1 MARIVA
7 GPIELI
13 GGTRAPHHQHLF
25 LWPCLLSLL
34 ESRGGLLSWR
44 RDPGPWHPMLAG
56 RPQLSGAQP
65 GRVRGQLCQS
75 TSRAHTLLAMPWIV
89 GREGSGGRNTSPW
102 SPPPH
107 LSLAQNSLRVSGE
120 RRVGRRD
127 WPLHREGNQ
136 HVSILQEASKKCFK
150 WFARTRW
157 WGAGG
162 LARLFHAILPQVTF
176 TALSPATGPVLSHP
190 PPEGAWGPQ
199 PSPCPSPDGPWPSL
213 CHRPGPTRLPMC
225 SLTCVRVCVYVRLC
239 PLLCREAVPVPQ
251 SKQVNG
257 H

>member
-1 MARIVA
+1 
-7 GPIELI
+7 
-13 GGTRAPHHQHLF
+13 
-25 LWPCLLSLL
+25 
-34 ESRGGLLSWR
+34 
-44 RDPGPWHPMLAG
+44 MLAR

-75 TSRAHTLLAMPWIV
+75 TSRAHTLPAMPRIV
-89 GREGSGGRNTSPW
+89 GREGSGGRNTSPR
-102 SPPPH
+102 SPPPPRPP
-107 LSLAQNSLRVSGE
+107 LSLALNSLRVSGE
-120 RRVGRRD
+120 KRVGRRD

-150 WFARTRW
+150 WFARTRL

-176 TALSPATGPVLSHP
+176 IALSPATGHVLSHP

-239 PLLCREAVPVPQ
+239 PLLCREAVPVLQ
-251 SKQVNG
+251 SKQAHG
-257 H
+257 HRGHSYATFSVCCDSVTAF